1 MKQSLQRLT
10 KYLAYFVAV
19 VVIFLAVTIGLFRLM
34 LPQSP
39 EYQKEIKDWVSTAI
53 GVQMKMAA
61 AIIDMVFFYRSPI
74 ELARSFNGGDAETRS
89 YLGRQSQW
97 STAAAADCEEN
108 PLKPGFLR
116 LGFVSCRAVFCDIT
130 RNVSARLSMPAGVI
144 PSRTRM

>member
-1 MKQSLQRLT
+1 MR
-10 KYLAYFVAV
+10 
-19 VVIFLAVTIGLFRLM
+19 IFGPSSHQM
-34 LPQSP
+34 GPSP
-39 EYQKEIKDWVSTAI
+39 SHTAI